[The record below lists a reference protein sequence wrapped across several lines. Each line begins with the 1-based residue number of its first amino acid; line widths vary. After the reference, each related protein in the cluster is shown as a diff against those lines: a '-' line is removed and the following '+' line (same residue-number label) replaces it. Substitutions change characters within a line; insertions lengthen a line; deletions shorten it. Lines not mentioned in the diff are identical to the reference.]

1 MAPTKVLI
9 VPLSSNKDFTP
20 HINKLSRSLRAARIS
35 CRIDSSSASIG
46 KRYARNDELGTALAV
61 TADFQTLEDGTVT
74 LRDRN
79 SMRQARVEQDQVLE
93 VVRAIVEGR
102 KTWEEVEIELGGFE

>member
-35 CRIDSSSASIG
+35 SRIDSSSASIG

-61 TADFQTLEDGTVT
+61 TVDFQTLEDNTVT
-74 LRDRN
+74 IRDRD
-79 SMRQARVEQDQVLE
+79 SMRQVRVDEDDVIE
-93 VVRAIVEGR
+93 VVEAIVEGR
-102 KTWEEVEIELGGFE
+102 KTWEEAEIELGVFE